1 MHQLTNGEA
10 VEVEVA
16 FARMAPGT
24 FTETA
29 FKAEAQTPNSS
40 WRRVSRRA
48 QGLAA
53 INEVIVGAAS
63 GSAGDRALKDA
74 QAELLDMLRRPQT
87 PALAIPRCPASLC
100 GVTNQPDI
108 NEIVQEHSWPERM

>member
-1 MHQLTNGEA
+1 MHELTNGEA

-16 FARMAPGT
+16 FARIAPGT
-24 FTETA
+24 FQQTA
-29 FKAEAQTPNSS
+29 FKSESQMPSAS

-63 GSAGDRALKDA
+63 GSVGAVR
-74 QAELLDMLRRPQT
+74 
-87 PALAIPRCPASLC
+87 
-100 GVTNQPDI
+100 
-108 NEIVQEHSWPERM
+108 